1 MKISIFAILLLT
13 VLSMLHAATLSVALD
28 GSQAY
33 TSIQA
38 AIDTA
43 NNGDTVLV
51 YPGRYYENIDYIG
64 KSITVCSLEATTND
78 STYITYTIIDGN
90 QNGSCVTFRNAE
102 QNATLRGFTITNGI
116 GHPVWDGLRRGG
128 GIFMHLV
135 GQINIINCEIT
146 GNRAAMGAGI
156 FSDENSLFL
165 SGVKVYHNYAIAQG
179 GGIFLCGGS
188 THYPTIVFDPVNRC
202 SIYSNY
208 GMNPVDFLVW
218 DLRINLEINLDMFT
232 VSTPDRFYVAR
243 HSNIPLFNQY
253 TDTVNIQR
261 AYRTEVNHDLYVSPN
276 GDDSNSGL
284 NSTQAMKS
292 ITKAIHRI
300 AADSLNVKTVHV
312 LPGTYSEG
320 VNDQILP
327 IPLKSN
333 VNVIGGGSENTTI
346 FTNVDCSSNLGIIIA
361 SHKARN
367 ITFGGVKLLEGT
379 PSNRVPLYLGNLSH
393 NMHIK
398 DVIVDDFTTYYMGA
412 MYSYLF
418 ESSSFDSLII
428 RNITTPESAFQ
439 ILIAYSGSI
448 TNSVFENIHST
459 YTSPDTPGDD
469 SWSITVVNIW
479 VEDSLNVE
487 NCTFRNISVQ
497 NNQCTFHI
505 SNTNNGIENVVDVNI
520 NNCLFE
526 NIRSNA
532 GAPIIF
538 GNNSFGDYKVSNCTF
553 YNNYG
558 LGGAVGTQGKV
569 VMRNNIFYNPDTPH
583 ELFLYNAHP
592 QSNIIGNLD
601 FDYNSIQG
609 GSSSIY
615 NPDSQNTLSYGVH
628 NLSSDPMF
636 ASTTVGSPEYL
647 HLAASSPCINTGTP
661 DTAGLELLPYD
672 LAHNFRIWD
681 SRIDVGCY
689 EFGSI
694 PYVDNDDP
702 FTPSLVDRITATN
715 YPNPF
720 NPTTTIAFSL
730 PLSGRT
736 TLDIYNLKGQRV
748 RQLLN
753 ANLPSGSHKAT
764 WDGSNDNNQPVS
776 SGIYFY
782 RVCCSDQAFTGKMI
796 LAK

>member
-1 MKISIFAILLLT
+1 MKISIFAMLLLT
-13 VLSMLHAATLSVALD
+13 VLGMLHAATLSVALD

-33 TSIQA
+33 TSIQT
-38 AIDTA
+38 AIEAA

-78 STYITYTIIDGN
+78 STYINSTIIDGN
-90 QNGSCVTFRNAE
+90 QNGSCVAFRNAE

-116 GHPVWDGLRRGG
+116 GYPIMDGLRRGG
-128 GIFMHLV
+128 GILIYVV
-135 GQINIINCEIT
+135 GQIGISNCIITN
-146 GNRAAMGAGI
+146 NRAAIGGGI
-156 FSDENSLFL
+156 FAINSSL
-165 SGVKVYHNYAIAQG
+165 SISGLHIYNNHAIAQG
-179 GGIFLCGGS
+179 GGMALDGAS

-208 GMNPVDFLVW
+208 GMNPVDILVT
-218 DLRINLEINLDMFT
+218 DIRANLEINLDMFT
-232 VSTPDRFYVAR
+232 ISTPDRFYVAR

-253 TDTVNIQR
+253 ADTVNIQR
-261 AYRTEVNHDLYVSPN
+261 AYRTEVNHDLYVSPCGN
-276 GDDSNSGL
+276 DSNSGL
-284 NSTQAMKS
+284 SPTQAMKS
-292 ITKAIHRI
+292 ITKAIHKI

-333 VNVIGGGSENTTI
+333 VNIIGAGSDSTTI
-346 FTNVDCSSNLGIIIA
+346 SSNIDPFTSLTHFFAGDRCTNILLKGFRIISGISEENCA
-361 SHKARN
+361 LAM
-367 ITFGGVKLLEGT
+367 
-379 PSNRVPLYLGNLSH
+379 GNLTRNTSLS
-393 NMHIK
+393 
-398 DVIVDDFTTYYMGA
+398 DIVTGDMVVNERGA
-412 MYSYLF
+412 VFVMLW
-418 ESSSFDSLII
+418 EASSIDSLII

-439 ILIAYSGSI
+439 ILTAYSGSI
-448 TNSVFENIHST
+448 TNSVFENIHSN

-479 VEDSLNVE
+479 VEDSLTVE
-487 NCTFRNISVQ
+487 NCVFRNISVQ

-592 QSNIIGNLD
+592 QNNIVGNLD

-615 NPDSQNTLSYGVH
+615 NPDSHNTLSYGAH

-636 ASTTVGSPEYL
+636 ASTTVSNPEYL
-647 HLAASSPCINTGTP
+647 RLATGSPCINSGTP
-661 DTAGLELLPYD
+661 DISALQLLPYD
-672 LAHNFRIWD
+672 LAGNWRVWD
-681 SRIDVGCY
+681 GRIDMGCY
-689 EFGSI
+689 EYGSV
-694 PYVDNDDP
+694 PWVTNDDP
-702 FTPSLVDRITATN
+702 IIPAVENVISATN

-720 NPTTTIAFSL
+720 NPSTTIAFSL
-730 PLSGRT
+730 PKAGIAT
-736 TLDIYNLKGQRV
+736 VEIYNLKGQKV
-748 RQLLN
+748 RSLLN
-753 ANLPSGSHKAT
+753 AKLPSGDHKAV

-782 RVCCSDQAFTGKMI
+782 RVCCADQAFTGKMI

>member
-1 MKISIFAILLLT
+1 M
-13 VLSMLHAATLSVALD
+13 ALD
-28 GSQAY
+28 GA
-33 TSIQA
+33 
-38 AIDTA
+38 
-43 NNGDTVLV
+43 
-51 YPGRYYENIDYIG
+51 
-64 KSITVCSLEATTND
+64 
-78 STYITYTIIDGN
+78 
-90 QNGSCVTFRNAE
+90 
-102 QNATLRGFTITNGI
+102 
-116 GHPVWDGLRRGG
+116 
-128 GIFMHLV
+128 
-135 GQINIINCEIT
+135 
-146 GNRAAMGAGI
+146 
-156 FSDENSLFL
+156 
-165 SGVKVYHNYAIAQG
+165 
-179 GGIFLCGGS
+179 S

-208 GMNPVDFLVW
+208 GMNPVDILVT
-218 DLRINLEINLDMFT
+218 DIRANLEINLDMFT

-276 GDDSNSGL
+276 GNDSNSGL
-284 NSTQAMKS
+284 SPTQAMKS
-292 ITKAIHRI
+292 ITKAVHKI
-300 AADSLNVKTVHV
+300 AGDSLNVKTVHV

-320 VNDQILP
+320 ANDQILP

-333 VNVIGGGSENTTI
+333 VNVIGGGSENTLI
-346 FTNVDCSSNLGIIIA
+346 YTNVDCSSNLGIIIA
-361 SHKARN
+361 SHKGRN
-367 ITFGGVKLLEGT
+367 ITFGGVKLLEGI

-418 ESSSFDSLII
+418 ESSSFDSLLI

-439 ILIAYSGSI
+439 ILMAYSGSI

-469 SWSITVVNIW
+469 SWSITVLNIW
-479 VEDSLNVE
+479 VEDSLTVE
-487 NCTFRNISVQ
+487 NCVFRNISVQ

-569 VMRNNIFYNPDTPH
+569 EMRNNIFYNPDTPH

-592 QSNIIGNLD
+592 QNNIVGNLD
-601 FDYNSIQG
+601 FDYNSIPG

-615 NPDSQNTLSYGVH
+615 NPDSHNTLIYGVH

-636 ASTTVGSPEYL
+636 ASTTVGNPEYL
-647 HLAASSPCINTGTP
+647 RLATGSPCINAGTP
-661 DTAGLELLPYD
+661 DISALQLLPYD
-672 LAHNFRIWD
+672 LAGNWRVWD
-681 SRIDVGCY
+681 GRIDMGCY
-689 EFGSI
+689 EYGSV
-694 PYVDNDDP
+694 PWVTNDDP
-702 FTPSLVDRITATN
+702 TIPAVENVISATN

-720 NPTTTIAFSL
+720 NPSTTIAFSL
-730 PLSGRT
+730 PKAGIAT
-736 TLDIYNLKGQRV
+736 VEIYNLKGQKV
-748 RQLLN
+748 RSLLN
-753 ANLPSGSHKAT
+753 AKLPSGDHKAV

-782 RVCCSDQAFTGKMI
+782 RVCCADQAYTGKMI